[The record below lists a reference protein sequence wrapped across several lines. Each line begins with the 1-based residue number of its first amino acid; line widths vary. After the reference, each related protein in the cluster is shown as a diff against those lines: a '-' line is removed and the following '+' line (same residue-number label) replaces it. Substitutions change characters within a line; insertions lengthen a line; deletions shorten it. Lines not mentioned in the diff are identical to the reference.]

1 MKISNPD
8 GRRQILL
15 LLNILAI
22 LLLLCFIFGNSLL
35 DGEESGEMSA
45 SVLDFLHPVLRPV
58 AELFSR
64 EPVTEEFLHHLVR
77 KLAHF
82 TEFAALACFS
92 ALLLLQLCGRWR
104 TPYLGYLLFGTL
116 FSAVTDEFIQSF
128 TGRGPSVRDVML
140 DFSGALTG
148 ILLTFLLAELIR
160 SLKRTKA

>member
-1 MKISNPD
+1 MKISNSD

-35 DGEESGEMSA
+35 NREESGEMSA

-58 AELFSR
+58 AEFFSR

-92 ALLLLQLCGRWR
+92 ALLLLQLCSRWR
-104 TPYLGYLLFGTL
+104 TPYLGYLLFGML
-116 FSAVTDEFIQSF
+116 LAAVTDEFIQSF

-140 DFSGALTG
+140 DFCGALTG
-148 ILLTFLLAELIR
+148 MLLTFLLAELIR
-160 SLKRTKA
+160 SLKRNKA